1 MNLESLYREEWRRV
15 LATTVRLTGD
25 FDLSE
30 EAVQDAFVAALEQ
43 WPRDGAPANPY
54 AWLVSTARNRVVDQ
68 LRRRARF
75 HDSQTEIAQLAA
87 LQEFEFDLS
96 EATMV
101 DDQLRLIFTCC
112 HPALALEAQVAL
124 TLRTVCGLA
133 TEEIAR
139 GFLVPVATMAQR
151 LVRVKRK
158 IRDAGLPFAVPPRE
172 RLAER
177 LDGVMLVVYL
187 VFTEGY
193 AATSGKVWIRRQL
206 CDEAIRLGRLLCE
219 LIPRNPKLRALLALM
234 LLHDSR
240 RIARAGPDE
249 EIITLEEQNRELW
262 DRREIAEGVPL
273 LESALREGATGE
285 YALQAAIAALHA
297 RAQRVEDTD
306 WAQIARLYDALLQKQ
321 PSPVV
326 ELNRA
331 AAIAM
336 AEGPSRGLELIDEL
350 EARGE
355 LAGYHLLPAAR
366 ADLLRRDGRWKEAA
380 EAYRQALALVANDPE
395 RRYLTRRLAEVEGG
409 QTPISTRRPALS
421 KPSDSK
427 PP

>member
-30 EAVQDAFVAALEQ
+30 EAAQDAFVAALEQ
-43 WPRDGAPANPY
+43 WPRDGPPANPY
-54 AWLVSTARNRVVDQ
+54 AWLVSTARNRVLDQ
-68 LRRRARF
+68 LRRRARLE
-75 HDSQTEIAQLAA
+75 DRQAEIAHLASLNA
-87 LQEFEFDLS
+87 SEFDLS
-96 EATMV
+96 EAAML

-112 HPALALEAQVAL
+112 HPALALDAQVAL
-124 TLRTVCGLA
+124 TLRTVCGLT

-158 IRDAGLPFAVPPRE
+158 IRDTRLPFAVPPKE
-172 RLAER
+172 QLAER

-193 AATSGKVWIRRQL
+193 AATTGKLWIRRQL

-219 LIPRNPKLRALLALM
+219 LIPPNAELRALLAL
-234 LLHDSR
+234 LLLQDSR

-249 EIITLEEQNRELW
+249 EIVLLEDQNRELW

-273 LESALREGATGE
+273 LESALREGATGV

-297 RAQRVEDTD
+297 RAPRAEETD
-306 WAQIARLYDALLQKQ
+306 WAQIARLYDALLRKQ

-331 AAIAM
+331 AAIGM
-336 AEGPSRGLELIDEL
+336 AEGPSRGLALMDQL

-366 ADLLRRDGRWKEAA
+366 ADLLRRDGRFREAA
-380 EAYRQALALVANDPE
+380 EAYRNALALVSNDPE
-395 RRYLTRRLAEVEGG
+395 RRYLSRRLAQVEGL
-409 QTPISTRRPALS
+409 Q
-421 KPSDSK
+421 
-427 PP
+427 

>member
-43 WPRDGAPANPY
+43 WPRDGAPASAY

-68 LRRRARF
+68 LRRRARLAEKGADIEQF
-75 HDSQTEIAQLAA
+75 AA
-87 LQEFEFDLS
+87 LERPEIDLS
-96 EATMV
+96 ETAMV

-112 HPALALEAQVAL
+112 HPAIAVDAQVAL
-124 TLRTVCGLA
+124 TLRTVCGL
-133 TEEIAR
+133 TTDEIAR

-158 IRDAGLPFAVPPRE
+158 IRDARLPFAMPPKD

-193 AATSGKVWIRRQL
+193 AATSGKLWIRRQL
-206 CDEAIRLGRLLCE
+206 CEEAIRLGRLLCE
-219 LIPRNPKLRALLALM
+219 LIPKNPELRALLALM

-240 RIARAGPDE
+240 RMARAGPDE

-273 LESALREGATGE
+273 LEAALREGARGE

-297 RAQRVEDTD
+297 RAQRAEDTD
-306 WAQIARLYDALLQKQ
+306 WMQIAGLYEALLQKR

-336 AEGPSRGLELIDEL
+336 ADGPSGGLALGLTLMDAL
-350 EARGE
+350 EAKGE

-366 ADLLRRDGRWKEAA
+366 ADLLRRQGRWREAA

-395 RRYLTRRLAEVEGG
+395 RRYLARRLAEVEGLQSAG
-409 QTPISTRRPALS
+409 GAGIIH
-421 KPSDSK
+421 
-427 PP
+427 

>member
-1 MNLESLYREEWRRV
+1 MNLESLYRQEWRRV
-15 LATTVRLTGD
+15 LATTLRLTGD

-30 EAVQDAFVAALEQ
+30 EAVQDAFVAALEP

-54 AWLVSTARNRVVDQ
+54 AWLVTTARNRVVDQ
-68 LRRRARF
+68 IRRRARF
-75 HDSQTEIAQLAA
+75 HEKQTEIERIGV
-87 LQEFEFDLS
+87 LQECTIDLS
-96 EATMV
+96 DEAMV

-112 HPALALEAQVAL
+112 HPALAVEAQVAL
-124 TLRTVCGLA
+124 TLRTVCGL
-133 TEEIAR
+133 TTDEIAR
-139 GFLVPVATMAQR
+139 CFLTPVATMAQR

-158 IRDAGLPFAVPPRE
+158 TRDARLPFAMPPRD

-206 CDEAIRLGRLLCE
+206 CEEAIRLGRLMCE
-219 LIPRNPKLRALLALM
+219 LIPRNPELRALLALM

-240 RIARAGPDE
+240 RVARSGPNE
-249 EIITLEEQNRELW
+249 EIITLEEQDRELW
-262 DRREIAEGVPL
+262 DRQQIAEGVPL
-273 LESALREGATGE
+273 LESALREGASGE

-297 RAQRVEDTD
+297 RAARAEDTD
-306 WAQIARLYDALLQKQ
+306 WKQIAGLYQALLQTR

-336 AEGPSRGLELIDEL
+336 AEGPSSGLALGLALMDAL
-350 EARGE
+350 EAKGE

-366 ADLLRRDGRWKEAA
+366 ADLLRRQGRWREAA
-380 EAYRQALALVANDPE
+380 EAYRQALDLVANAPE
-395 RRYLTRRLAEVEGG
+395 RRDLTRRLAEVEGLQSANVTG
-409 QTPISTRRPALS
+409 G
-421 KPSDSK
+421 
-427 PP
+427 

>member
-1 MNLESLYREEWRRV
+1 MNLESLYRQEWRRV
-15 LATTVRLTGD
+15 LATALRLTGD

-30 EAVQDAFVAALEQ
+30 EAVQDAFLVALQ
-43 WPRDGAPANPY
+43 RWPEEGTPANPF

-68 LRRRARF
+68 LRRRTRF
-75 HDSQTEIAQLAA
+75 QEKQSEIEQLAVLEA
-87 LQEFEFDLS
+87 DEVDLS
-96 EATMV
+96 DAAMV

-112 HPALALEAQVAL
+112 HPALAVDGQVAL
-124 TLRTVCGLA
+124 TLRTVCGLT

-139 GFLVPVATMAQR
+139 GFLVPAATMAQR

-158 IRDAGLPFAVPPRE
+158 IRDTHLPFAMPARD

-193 AATSGKVWIRRQL
+193 AATSGKIWIRRQL
-206 CDEAIRLGRLLCE
+206 CEEAIRLGRLLCE
-219 LIPRNPKLRALLALM
+219 LIPRNAELRALLALM

-240 RIARAGPDE
+240 RMARASSEE
-249 EIITLEEQNRELW
+249 EIITLEEQDRGLW
-262 DRREIAEGVPL
+262 DQKEIAEGVPL
-273 LESALREGATGE
+273 LESALREGASGE

-297 RAQRVEDTD
+297 RAQRAEDTD
-306 WAQIARLYDALLQKQ
+306 WAQIARLYDALMWKR

-331 AAIAM
+331 AAVAM
-336 AEGPSRGLELIDEL
+336 ADGPSKGLELIAAL
-350 EARGE
+350 EAKGE

-366 ADLLRRDGRWKEAA
+366 ADLLRREGRWTEAA
-380 EAYRQALALVANDPE
+380 EAYGRALELVTNDPE
-395 RRYLTRRLAEVEGG
+395 RRFLERRLAEMEQRAV
-409 QTPISTRRPALS
+409 
-421 KPSDSK
+421 K
-427 PP
+427 

>member
-43 WPRDGAPANPY
+43 WPRDGTPASPY

-75 HDSQTEIAQLAA
+75 EDSDAEIAHLAA
-87 LQEFEFDLS
+87 LNESTFDLS
-96 EATMV
+96 EAAMV

-124 TLRTVCGLA
+124 TLRTVCGLT

-139 GFLVPVATMAQR
+139 GFLIPVATMAQR

-158 IRDAGLPFAVPPRE
+158 IRDTRLPFAIPPRD

-193 AATSGKVWIRRQL
+193 AATSGRSWIRRQL

-219 LIPRNPKLRALLALM
+219 LIPRNPELRALLALM

-240 RIARAGPDE
+240 RVARAGPDE

-262 DRREIAEGVPL
+262 DRRQIAEGVPL
-273 LESALREGATGE
+273 LESALREGASGV
-285 YALQAAIAALHA
+285 YALQGAIAALHA
-297 RAQRVEDTD
+297 RAERAEDTD
-306 WAQIARLYDALLQKQ
+306 WAQIARLYGALFQNQ
-321 PSPVV
+321 PSSVV

-366 ADLLRRDGRWKEAA
+366 ADLLRRDGRFREAA
-380 EAYRQALALVANDPE
+380 EAYRRALALVANDPE
-395 RRYLTRRLAEVEGG
+395 RRYLTRRLAEVEGL
-409 QTPISTRRPALS
+409 Q
-421 KPSDSK
+421 
-427 PP
+427 

>member
-1 MNLESLYREEWRRV
+1 VEKHADIERLAELERS
-15 LATTVRLTGD
+15 D
-25 FDLSE
+25 
-30 EAVQDAFVAALEQ
+30 
-43 WPRDGAPANPY
+43 
-54 AWLVSTARNRVVDQ
+54 
-68 LRRRARF
+68 
-75 HDSQTEIAQLAA
+75 I
-87 LQEFEFDLS
+87 DLS
-96 EATMV
+96 EAAMV

-112 HPALALEAQVAL
+112 HPALAVEAQVAL
-124 TLRTVCGLA
+124 TLRTVCGLT

-139 GFLVPVATMAQR
+139 GFLLPTPTMAQR

-158 IRDAGLPFAVPPRE
+158 IRDARLPFAMPPKE

-219 LIPRNPKLRALLALM
+219 LIPRNPELRALLALM

-240 RIARAGPDE
+240 REARAGADG

-262 DRREIAEGVPL
+262 DGREIAEGVPL
-273 LESALREGATGE
+273 LEAALSQGAHGE
-285 YALQAAIAALHA
+285 YAWQAAIAALHA
-297 RAQRVEDTD
+297 RAKRAEDTD
-306 WAQIARLYDALLQKQ
+306 WKQIARLYDALLRKR

-331 AAIAM
+331 AAVAM
-336 AEGPSRGLELIDEL
+336 AESPSSGLALIDAL
-350 EARGE
+350 EAKGD

-366 ADLLRRDGRWKEAA
+366 ADLLRREGRWKEAA

-395 RRYLTRRLAEVEGG
+395 RRFLNRRLAEVEGLQSAG
-409 QTPISTRRPALS
+409 GARII
-421 KPSDSK
+421 D
-427 PP
+427 

>member
-1 MNLESLYREEWRRV
+1 MNLESLYREQWRRV
-15 LATTVRLTGD
+15 LATTMRLTGD

-43 WPRDGAPANPY
+43 WPRDGTPANPY

-68 LRRRARF
+68 IRRRARF
-75 HDSQTEIAQLAA
+75 LEKQNEIEQLTA
-87 LQEFEFDLS
+87 LEHSEFDLS
-96 EATMV
+96 DTAMV

-112 HPALALEAQVAL
+112 HPALAVEAQVAL
-124 TLRTVCGLA
+124 TLRTVCGLT

-158 IRDAGLPFAVPPRE
+158 IRDARLPFAMPPKE

-193 AATSGKVWIRRQL
+193 EATSGKAWIRQPL
-206 CDEAIRLGRLLCE
+206 CEEAIRLGRLLCE
-219 LIPRNPKLRALLALM
+219 LLPQNAELRALLALM

-240 RIARAGPDE
+240 RMARASGEE
-249 EIITLEEQNRELW
+249 EIITLEEQDRGLW
-262 DRREIAEGVPL
+262 DQREIAEGVPL
-273 LESALREGATGE
+273 LEAALREGANGE

-297 RAQRVEDTD
+297 RALRAEDTD
-306 WAQIARLYDALLQKQ
+306 WAQIARLYDALLRQH

-336 AEGPSRGLELIDEL
+336 
-350 EARGE
+350 
-355 LAGYHLLPAAR
+355 
-366 ADLLRRDGRWKEAA
+366 
-380 EAYRQALALVANDPE
+380 
-395 RRYLTRRLAEVEGG
+395 
-409 QTPISTRRPALS
+409 
-421 KPSDSK
+421 
-427 PP
+427 

>member
-43 WPRDGAPANPY
+43 WPRDGTPASAY

-68 LRRRARF
+68 LRRRARLAEKG
-75 HDSQTEIAQLAA
+75 TEIEQFAA
-87 LQEFEFDLS
+87 LERPEIDLS
-96 EATMV
+96 EAAMV

-112 HPALALEAQVAL
+112 HPAIAVDAQVAL
-124 TLRTVCGLA
+124 TLRTVCGL
-133 TEEIAR
+133 TTDEIAR

-158 IRDAGLPFAVPPRE
+158 IRDARLPFAMPPKD

-193 AATSGKVWIRRQL
+193 AATSGKLWIRRQL
-206 CDEAIRLGRLLCE
+206 CEEAIRLGRLLCE
-219 LIPRNPKLRALLALM
+219 LIPKNPELRALLALM

-240 RIARAGPDE
+240 RMARAGPDE

-273 LESALREGATGE
+273 LEAALREGARGE

-297 RAQRVEDTD
+297 RAQRAEDTD
-306 WAQIARLYDALLQKQ
+306 WMQIAGLYEALLQKR

-336 AEGPSRGLELIDEL
+336 ADGPSGGLALGLTLMDAL
-350 EARGE
+350 EAKGE

-366 ADLLRRDGRWKEAA
+366 ADLLRRQGRWREAA

-395 RRYLTRRLAEVEGG
+395 RRYLARRLAEVEGLQSAG
-409 QTPISTRRPALS
+409 GAGIIH
-421 KPSDSK
+421 
-427 PP
+427 

>member
-1 MNLESLYREEWRRV
+1 M
-15 LATTVRLTGD
+15 LATTLRLTGD

-43 WPRDGAPANPY
+43 WPREGTPGNPY

-68 LRRRARF
+68 IRRRARF
-75 HDSQTEIAQLAA
+75 LEKQNEIEQLAV
-87 LQEFEFDLS
+87 LEQSELDLS
-96 EATMV
+96 DTAMI

-112 HPALALEAQVAL
+112 HPALAVEAQVAL
-124 TLRTVCGLA
+124 TLRTVCGLT

-158 IRDAGLPFAVPPRE
+158 IRDARLPFAMPPRE

-193 AATSGKVWIRRQL
+193 AATSGKVWVRRQL
-206 CDEAIRLGRLLCE
+206 CEEAIRMGRLLCE
-219 LIPRNPKLRALLALM
+219 LMPRNPELRALLALM

-240 RIARAGPDE
+240 RLARSGPDE
-249 EIITLEEQNRELW
+249 EIITLEEQDRALW
-262 DRREIAEGVPL
+262 DRKEIAEGVPL
-273 LESALREGATGE
+273 LESALRDGASDH

-297 RAQRVEDTD
+297 RAQRAEDTD
-306 WAQIARLYDALLQKQ
+306 WAQIARLYDALLRKR

-331 AAIAM
+331 AAVAM
-336 AEGPSRGLELIDEL
+336 TEGPSRGLALIAAL
-350 EARGE
+350 EVKGE
-355 LAGYHLLPAAR
+355 LAGYHLLPAAK
-366 ADLLRRDGRWKEAA
+366 ADLLRRENRWTEAA
-380 EAYRQALALVANDPE
+380 EAYRQALALVSNDPE
-395 RRYLTRRLAEVEGG
+395 RRFLARRLAEVEGLQSANG
-409 QTPISTRRPALS
+409 AHGVPGAI
-421 KPSDSK
+421 D
-427 PP
+427 

>member
-1 MNLESLYREEWRRV
+1 M
-15 LATTVRLTGD
+15 LATTLRLTGD

-43 WPRDGAPANPY
+43 WPRDGTPANPY

-75 HDSQTEIAQLAA
+75 EDSQAEIERIATL
-87 LQEFEFDLS
+87 EDFGIDLS
-96 EATMV
+96 EAAMV

-112 HPALALEAQVAL
+112 HPALALDAQVAL
-124 TLRTVCGLA
+124 TLRTVCGLT

-139 GFLVPVATMAQR
+139 GFLAPVATMAQR

-158 IRDAGLPFAVPPRE
+158 IRDAGLPFAVPPKD

-193 AATSGKVWIRRQL
+193 AATSGKAWIRQQL

-219 LIPRNPKLRALLALM
+219 LIPRNPELRALLALM

-240 RIARAGPDE
+240 RNARAGPDD
-249 EIITLEEQNRELW
+249 EIITLEEQNRGLW
-262 DRREIAEGVPL
+262 DRRQIAEGVPL
-273 LESALREGATGE
+273 LESALREGASGV

-297 RAQRVEDTD
+297 RAQRAEDTD
-306 WAQIARLYDALLQKQ
+306 WAQIARLYGALLRMQ

-336 AEGPSRGLELIDEL
+336 AEGPSKGLTLIDQL
-350 EARGE
+350 ETKGE

-366 ADLLRRDGRWKEAA
+366 ADLLRRDGRFREAA
-380 EAYRQALALVANDPE
+380 EAYRQALALVSNDPE
-395 RRYLTRRLAEVEGG
+395 RRYLTRRLAEVEGL
-409 QTPISTRRPALS
+409 Q
-421 KPSDSK
+421 
-427 PP
+427 

>member
-1 MNLESLYREEWRRV
+1 MNLESLYRQEWRRV
-15 LATTVRLTGD
+15 LATTLRLTGD

-68 LRRRARF
+68 IRRRAR
-75 HDSQTEIAQLAA
+75 LAA
-87 LQEFEFDLS
+87 LEESAVLPLDGPVD
-96 EATMV
+96 AAAMV

-112 HPALALEAQVAL
+112 HPALDVEAQVAL
-124 TLRTVCGLA
+124 TLRTVCGLT

-139 GFLVPVATMAQR
+139 GFLVPAPTMAQR

-158 IRDAGLPFAVPPRE
+158 IRDARLPFAMPARE

-187 VFTEGY
+187 VFSEGY

-206 CDEAIRLGRLLCE
+206 CEEAIRLGRLLCE
-219 LIPRNPKLRALLALM
+219 LIPRNPDLRALLALM

-240 RIARAGPDE
+240 RMARAGPDE
-249 EIITLEEQNRELW
+249 EIVTLEEQDRQLW
-262 DRREIAEGVPL
+262 DRQQIAEGVPL
-273 LESALREGATGE
+273 LESALRHGASSE
-285 YALQAAIAALHA
+285 YALQAAIAALHS
-297 RAQRVEDTD
+297 RAQRAEDTD
-306 WAQIARLYDALLQKQ
+306 WAQIARLYDALLCMR

-336 AEGPSRGLELIDEL
+336 AEGPATGLELLAAL
-350 EARGE
+350 EAKGE

-366 ADLLRRDGRWKEAA
+366 ADLLRRQGLWMEAA
-380 EAYRQALALVANDPE
+380 ESYRQALAVVTNDPE
-395 RRYLTRRLAEVEGG
+395 RRFLQRRLAEVGN
-409 QTPISTRRPALS
+409 QNS
-421 KPSDSK
+421 KARIQESE
-427 PP
+427 

>member
-15 LATTVRLTGD
+15 LATTMRLTGD

-75 HDSQTEIAQLAA
+75 HDSQTEIAQLTA
-87 LQEFEFDLS
+87 LQDSEFDLS
-96 EATMV
+96 EAAMV

-158 IRDAGLPFAVPPRE
+158 IRDARLPFAMPPTE
-172 RLAER
+172 KLAER

-193 AATSGKVWIRRQL
+193 AATSGKLWIRRQL
-206 CDEAIRLGRLLCE
+206 CDEAIRLGRLLCQ
-219 LIPRNPKLRALLALM
+219 LIPRNPELRALLALM

-240 RIARAGPDE
+240 RIARASPDE
-249 EIITLEEQNRELW
+249 EIVTLEEQNRELW

-273 LESALREGATGE
+273 LESALREGAAGE

-297 RAQRVEDTD
+297 RAPRVEDTD

-336 AEGPSRGLELIDEL
+336 AEGPSRGLALIDEL
-350 EARGE
+350 QAKGE

-366 ADLLRRDGRWKEAA
+366 ADLLRRDGRWREAA

-395 RRYLTRRLAEVEGG
+395 RRYLSRRLAEVEGLQSAG
-409 QTPISTRRPALS
+409 GLSTF
-421 KPSDSK
+421 D
-427 PP
+427 

>member
-54 AWLVSTARNRVVDQ
+54 AWLVSAARNRVVDH

-75 HDSQTEIAQLAA
+75 RDKQTEIAQLTA
-87 LQEFEFDLS
+87 LEESPIDLS
-96 EATMV
+96 EAAMV

-112 HPALALEAQVAL
+112 HPAIALDAQVAL
-124 TLRTVCGLA
+124 TLRTVCGLT

-139 GFLVPVATMAQR
+139 GFLVPVPAMAQR

-158 IRDAGLPFAVPPRE
+158 IRDAGLPFAVPPRD
-172 RLAER
+172 RLPER
-177 LDGVMLVVYL
+177 LDAVMLVVYL

-193 AATSGKVWIRRQL
+193 AATSGKVWIRRQF
-206 CDEAIRLGRLLCE
+206 CEEAIRLGRLLCE
-219 LIPRNPKLRALLALM
+219 LIPRNAELRALLALM

-240 RIARAGPDE
+240 RVARAGPDE
-249 EIITLEEQNRELW
+249 EIVTLEEQNRELW
-262 DRREIAEGVPL
+262 DQRQIAEGLPL
-273 LESALREGATGE
+273 LESALRDGAAGV

-297 RAQRVEDTD
+297 RAARVEDTD
-306 WAQIARLYDALLQKQ
+306 WGQIARLYDVLLQKQ

-331 AAIAM
+331 AAVAM
-336 AEGPSRGLELIDEL
+336 ADGPSRGLELI
-350 EARGE
+350 AAIKVKGT

-366 ADLLRRDGRWKEAA
+366 ADLLRRDGRWREAA
-380 EAYRQALALVANDPE
+380 EAYRQALCLVANDPE
-395 RRYLTRRLAEVEGG
+395 RRYLNRRLAEVEGL
-409 QTPISTRRPALS
+409 T
-421 KPSDSK
+421 
-427 PP
+427 

>member
-15 LATTVRLTGD
+15 LATTLRLTGD

-43 WPRDGAPANPY
+43 WPRDGTPGNPY

-75 HDSQTEIAQLAA
+75 IENQPEIERLAV
-87 LQEFEFDLS
+87 LEESEIILS
-96 EATMV
+96 EAAMV

-112 HPALALEAQVAL
+112 HPALAVEAQVAL
-124 TLRTVCGLA
+124 TLRTVCGLT

-158 IRDAGLPFAVPPRE
+158 IRDARLPFAMPPKD

-206 CDEAIRLGRLLCE
+206 CEEAIRLGRLLCE
-219 LIPRNPKLRALLALM
+219 LIPRNPDLRALLALM

-240 RIARAGPDE
+240 RMARSGPDE
-249 EIITLEEQNRELW
+249 EIITLEEQNRDLW
-262 DRREIAEGVPL
+262 DRREITEAIPM
-273 LESALREGATGE
+273 LESALRDGAAGE

-297 RAQRVEDTD
+297 RAQRAEDTD
-306 WAQIARLYDALLQKQ
+306 WAQIARLYHVLFQRQ

-331 AAIAM
+331 AAVAM
-336 AEGPSRGLELIDEL
+336 AEGPSIGLALIDAL
-350 EARGE
+350 EAKGE
-355 LAGYHLLPAAR
+355 LDGYHLLPAAR
-366 ADLLRRDGRWKEAA
+366 ADLLRREGRWSEAA

-395 RRYLTRRLAEVEGG
+395 RRYLLRRLAEVQSQIIE
-409 QTPISTRRPALS
+409 Q
-421 KPSDSK
+421 SDD
-427 PP
+427 

>member
-43 WPRDGAPANPY
+43 WPRDGAPASPY
-54 AWLVSTARNRVVDQ
+54 AWLVSTARHRVVDQ
-68 LRRRARF
+68 IRRRARF
-75 HDSQTEIAQLAA
+75 GQKQREIEQVAA
-87 LQEFEFDLS
+87 LEQSELDLS
-96 EATMV
+96 EAAMI

-112 HPALALEAQVAL
+112 HPALAVEAQVAL
-124 TLRTVCGLA
+124 TLRTVCGLT

-139 GFLVPVATMAQR
+139 GFLTPLAAMAQR

-158 IRDAGLPFAVPPRE
+158 IRDARLPFAMPPRD

-193 AATSGKVWIRRQL
+193 AATSGKLWIRRQL

-219 LIPRNPKLRALLALM
+219 LIPRSPELRALLALM

-240 RIARAGPDE
+240 RMARASPDE
-249 EIITLEEQNRELW
+249 EIVTLEEQNRELW

-273 LESALREGATGE
+273 IEAALRAGARGE

-297 RAQRVEDTD
+297 RAQRPEETD
-306 WAQIARLYDALLQKQ
+306 WTQIARLYDALLQRQ

-336 AEGPSRGLELIDEL
+336 ADGPSSGLALIDAL
-350 EARGE
+350 EAKGE

-366 ADLLRRDGRWKEAA
+366 ADLIRRQGRWRESA

-395 RRYLTRRLAEVEGG
+395 RRYLTRRLAEVEGLQSTG
-409 QTPISTRRPALS
+409 GIS
-421 KPSDSK
+421 DFN
-427 PP
+427 

>member
-43 WPRDGAPANPY
+43 WPRDGAPASAY

-68 LRRRARF
+68 LQRRARL
-75 HDSQTEIAQLAA
+75 SEKGAEIEQFAA
-87 LQEFEFDLS
+87 LEQPEIDLS
-96 EATMV
+96 ETAMV

-112 HPALALEAQVAL
+112 HPALAVEAQVAL
-124 TLRTVCGLA
+124 TLRTVCGLT

-139 GFLVPVATMAQR
+139 GFLVPVPTMAQR

-158 IRDAGLPFAVPPRE
+158 IRDARLPFAMPARE

-206 CDEAIRLGRLLCE
+206 CQEAIRLGRLMCE
-219 LIPRNPKLRALLALM
+219 LIPRNTELRALLALM

-240 RIARAGPDE
+240 RIARSGPDD
-249 EIITLEEQNRELW
+249 EIVTLEEQDRELW

-273 LESALREGATGE
+273 LEAALRDGASGE
-285 YALQAAIAALHA
+285 YALQAAIVALHA
-297 RAQRVEDTD
+297 RAKRAEDTD
-306 WAQIARLYDALLQKQ
+306 WPQIVHLYDALLRKR

-331 AAIAM
+331 AAVAM
-336 AEGPSRGLELIDEL
+336 AEGPSSGLELIAAL
-350 EARGE
+350 EAKGE
-355 LAGYHLLPAAR
+355 LNGYHLLPAAR
-366 ADLLRRDGRWKEAA
+366 ADLLRRQGRWVEAA
-380 EAYRQALALVANDPE
+380 ESYRQALALVANDPE
-395 RRYLTRRLAEVEGG
+395 RRFLARRLEEADGHRN
-409 QTPISTRRPALS
+409 SH
-421 KPSDSK
+421 
-427 PP
+427 

>member
-43 WPRDGAPANPY
+43 WPRDGAPASPY

-68 LRRRARF
+68 IRRRARF
-75 HDSQTEIAQLAA
+75 AEKQGEIEHLAN
-87 LQEFEFDLS
+87 LESPEIDLS
-96 EATMV
+96 EAAMV

-112 HPALALEAQVAL
+112 HPALAVEAQVAL
-124 TLRTVCGLA
+124 TLRTVCGLT

-139 GFLVPVATMAQR
+139 GFLLPVTTMAQR

-158 IRDAGLPFAVPPRE
+158 IRDARLPFALPPKD

-177 LDGVMLVVYL
+177 LDAVMLVVYL

-193 AATSGKVWIRRQL
+193 AATSGKLWIRRQL

-219 LIPRNPKLRALLALM
+219 LIPRNSELRALLALM

-240 RIARAGPDE
+240 RMARASADE
-249 EIITLEEQNRELW
+249 EIVTLEEQNRELW

-273 LESALREGATGE
+273 LEAALREGARGE

-297 RAQRVEDTD
+297 RALRAEDTD
-306 WAQIARLYDALLQKQ
+306 WAQIARLYDALLRLQ

-336 AEGPSRGLELIDEL
+336 AEGPSMGLALIEAL
-350 EARGE
+350 EAKGE
-355 LAGYHLLPAAR
+355 LDGYHLLPAAR
-366 ADLLRRDGRWKEAA
+366 ADLLRRQGRWPEAA

-395 RRYLTRRLAEVEGG
+395 RRYLSRRLAEVDGLQSANG
-409 QTPISTRRPALS
+409 AGIIVN
-421 KPSDSK
+421 
-427 PP
+427 

>member
-75 HDSQTEIAQLAA
+75 IEKQHEVERLAA
-87 LQEFEFDLS
+87 LHESEIDLS
-96 EATMV
+96 EAAML

-124 TLRTVCGLA
+124 TLRTVCGLT

-158 IRDAGLPFAVPPRE
+158 IRDARLPFAVPPRE

-206 CDEAIRLGRLLCE
+206 CEEAIRLGRLLCE
-219 LIPRNPKLRALLALM
+219 LIPRNPELRALLALM

-240 RIARAGPDE
+240 RIARAGPDD
-249 EIITLEEQNRELW
+249 EIVTLEEQNRELW

-273 LESALREGATGE
+273 LESALREGATGV

-297 RAQRVEDTD
+297 RAQSVKETD
-306 WAQIARLYDALLQKQ
+306 WAQIARLYDALVRKQ

-336 AEGPSRGLELIDEL
+336 AEGPSSGLVLIDEL
-350 EARGE
+350 EMNGE
-355 LAGYHLLPAAR
+355 LAEYHLLPAAR
-366 ADLLRRDGRWKEAA
+366 ADLLRRDGRWREAA
-380 EAYRQALALVANDPE
+380 EAYRRALTLVASDPE
-395 RRYLTRRLAEVEGG
+395 RRYLSRRLAEVEGLQSAG
-409 QTPISTRRPALS
+409 GACDIN
-421 KPSDSK
+421 
-427 PP
+427 

>member
-1 MNLESLYREEWRRV
+1 MNLESVFRLESLYREEWRRV

-43 WPRDGAPANPY
+43 WPRDGTPETPY
-54 AWLVSTARNRVVDQ
+54 AWLVSTARHRVVDQ

-75 HDSQTEIAQLAA
+75 LGKQVEIERLAQL
-87 LQEFEFDLS
+87 EVSEIDLS
-96 EATMV
+96 ESAMV

-112 HPALALEAQVAL
+112 HPALAVDAQVAL
-124 TLRTVCGLA
+124 TLRTVCGLT

-139 GFLVPVATMAQR
+139 CFLTPVPTMAQR

-158 IRDAGLPFAVPPRE
+158 IRDAHLPFAMPVRDK
-172 RLAER
+172 LAER
-177 LDGVMLVVYL
+177 LEGVMLVVYL

-206 CDEAIRLGRLLCE
+206 CEEAIRLGRLLCE
-219 LIPRNPKLRALLALM
+219 LMPRSPEPRALLALM

-240 RIARAGPDE
+240 RAARTGPDE
-249 EIITLEEQNRELW
+249 EIITLEEQDRALW

-273 LESALREGATGE
+273 LEAALRDGANSE

-297 RAQRVEDTD
+297 RAERAEDTD
-306 WAQIARLYDALLQKQ
+306 WAQIARLYDALVEQR

-326 ELNRA
+326 RLNRA

-336 AEGPSRGLELIDEL
+336 AEGPAKGLALIDEL

-366 ADLLRRDGRWKEAA
+366 ADLLRRERRWAEAA
-380 EAYRQALALVANDPE
+380 EAYRQALALVTNEPE
-395 RRYLTRRLAEVEGG
+395 RRYLARRFEEVERARNTMG
-409 QTPISTRRPALS
+409 
-421 KPSDSK
+421 
-427 PP
+427 

>member
-1 MNLESLYREEWRRV
+1 MNLESLYRQEWRRV
-15 LATTVRLTGD
+15 LATTLRLTGD

-54 AWLVSTARNRVVDQ
+54 AWLVSTARHRVVDQ
-68 LRRRARF
+68 IRRRAR
-75 HDSQTEIAQLAA
+75 LAA
-87 LQEFEFDLS
+87 LEESAVDPLD
-96 EATMV
+96 AAADAAAMV

-112 HPALALEAQVAL
+112 HPALDVEAQVAL
-124 TLRTVCGLA
+124 TLRTVCGLT

-139 GFLVPVATMAQR
+139 GFLVPVPTMAQR

-158 IRDAGLPFAVPPRE
+158 IRDARLPFAMPARE

-206 CDEAIRLGRLLCE
+206 CEEAIRLGRLLCE
-219 LIPRNPKLRALLALM
+219 LIPRNPDLRALLALM

-240 RIARAGPDE
+240 RMARAGPDE
-249 EIITLEEQNRELW
+249 EIVTLEEQDRQLW
-262 DRREIAEGVPL
+262 DQKQIAEGVPL
-273 LESALREGATGE
+273 LESALREGASGE

-297 RAQRVEDTD
+297 RAKHAEDTD
-306 WAQIARLYDALLQKQ
+306 WAQIARLYDALLRMR

-336 AEGPSRGLELIDEL
+336 AEGPATGLELLAAL

-366 ADLLRRDGRWKEAA
+366 ADLLRREGRWMEAA
-380 EAYRQALALVANDPE
+380 ESYRQALAVVTNDPE
-395 RRYLTRRLAEVEGG
+395 RRFLERRLEEVKGKA
-409 QTPISTRRPALS
+409 TSV
-421 KPSDSK
+421 K
-427 PP
+427 

>member
-1 MNLESLYREEWRRV
+1 MNLESLYRQEWRRV
-15 LATTVRLTGD
+15 LATTLRLTGD

-30 EAVQDAFVAALEQ
+30 EAVQDAFVVALEQ
-43 WPRDGAPANPY
+43 WPRDGTPSNPY
-54 AWLVSTARNRVVDQ
+54 AWLVSTARNRVIDQ
-68 LRRRARF
+68 LRRRSRLVEN
-75 HDSQTEIAQLAA
+75 QNGLENLA
-87 LQEFEFDLS
+87 LQEESWIDFSD
-96 EATMV
+96 AAMV

-112 HPALALEAQVAL
+112 HPALAVDAQVAL
-124 TLRTVCGLA
+124 TLRTVCGLT

-139 GFLVPVATMAQR
+139 GFLVPVPTMAQR

-158 IRDAGLPFAVPPRE
+158 IRDARLPFAMPPRD

-206 CDEAIRLGRLLCE
+206 CEEAIRLGRLLEE
-219 LIPRNPKLRALLALM
+219 LIPRNPELRALLALM

-240 RIARAGPDE
+240 RLARAGPDE
-249 EIITLEEQNRELW
+249 EIITLEEQNRDLW
-262 DRREIAEGVPL
+262 DRQQIAEAVPL
-273 LESALREGATGE
+273 LEAALRDGANGE

-297 RAQRVEDTD
+297 RARRPEDTD
-306 WAQIARLYDALLQKQ
+306 WAQIVRLYDALLRQQ

-331 AAIAM
+331 AAVAM
-336 AEGPSRGLELIDEL
+336 AEGPSSALALIAALESQGD
-350 EARGE
+350 

-366 ADLLRRDGRWKEAA
+366 ADLLRREGRWNEAA
-380 EAYRQALALVANDPE
+380 EAYRQALALVANEPE
-395 RRYLTRRLAEVEGG
+395 RRFLTRRLEEVEHAR
-409 QTPISTRRPALS
+409 T
-421 KPSDSK
+421 K
-427 PP
+427 

>member
-15 LATTVRLTGD
+15 LATTLRLTGD

-43 WPRDGAPANPY
+43 WPRDGTPANPY
-54 AWLVSTARNRVVDQ
+54 AWLVSTARHRVVDQ
-68 LRRRARF
+68 LRRRTRIL
-75 HDSQTEIAQLAA
+75 QKQLEIERLGELEGTEI
-87 LQEFEFDLS
+87 DLS
-96 EATMV
+96 EAAMV

-112 HPALALEAQVAL
+112 HPALAVEAQVAL
-124 TLRTVCGLA
+124 TLRTVCGLT

-139 GFLVPVATMAQR
+139 CFLTPVPTMAQR

-158 IRDAGLPFAVPPRE
+158 IRDARLPFAMPPRE

-206 CDEAIRLGRLLCE
+206 CEEAIRLGRLLCE
-219 LIPRNPKLRALLALM
+219 LVPRNPELRALLALM

-240 RIARAGPDE
+240 RMARIGPDE
-249 EIITLEEQNRELW
+249 EIITLEEQDRALW

-273 LESALREGATGE
+273 LEAALRDGAGGE

-297 RAQRVEDTD
+297 RAQHAGETD
-306 WAQIARLYDALLQKQ
+306 WAQIARLYDALLHKQ
-321 PSPVV
+321 PSAVV

-331 AAIAM
+331 AAVAM
-336 AEGPSRGLELIDEL
+336 AEGPTKGLALIDAL
-350 EARGE
+350 EANGG
-355 LAGYHLLPAAR
+355 LVGYHLLAAAR
-366 ADLLRRDGRWKEAA
+366 ADLLRRDGRWTEAA
-380 EAYRQALALVANDPE
+380 DAYRQALALVTNDPE
-395 RRYLTRRLAEVEGG
+395 RRFLARRLKEVE
-409 QTPISTRRPALS
+409 QARI
-421 KPSDSK
+421 K
-427 PP
+427 

>member
-1 MNLESLYREEWRRV
+1 
-15 LATTVRLTGD
+15 
-25 FDLSE
+25 
-30 EAVQDAFVAALEQ
+30 
-43 WPRDGAPANPY
+43 
-54 AWLVSTARNRVVDQ
+54 VSTARNRVVDQ

-75 HDSQTEIAQLAA
+75 AEKQRDIEQLAA
-87 LQEFEFDLS
+87 LNESEIVLS
-96 EATMV
+96 EAAMV

-112 HPALALEAQVAL
+112 HPALAVEAQVAL
-124 TLRTVCGLA
+124 TLRTVCGLE

-219 LIPRNPKLRALLALM
+219 LIPRNPELRALLALM

-240 RIARAGPDE
+240 RVARSGADE

-273 LESALREGATGE
+273 LESALREGARGE

-297 RAQRVEDTD
+297 RAQRAEETD
-306 WAQIARLYDALLQKQ
+306 WAQIACLYDALLQKQ

-336 AEGPSRGLELIDEL
+336 AEGPRSGLALIDQL
-350 EARGE
+350 EAKGE

-366 ADLLRRDGRWKEAA
+366 ADLLRRDGRWREAA
-380 EAYRQALALVANDPE
+380 DAYRQALALVANDPE
-395 RRYLTRRLAEVEGG
+395 RRYLNRRLAEVEGLQSAG
-409 QTPISTRRPALS
+409 GASNITNA
-421 KPSDSK
+421 KN
-427 PP
+427 

>member
-43 WPRDGAPANPY
+43 WPRDGTPANPY
-54 AWLVSTARNRVVDQ
+54 AWLVSTARHRVLDQ
-68 LRRRARF
+68 FRKRARF
-75 HDSQTEIAQLAA
+75 LDKQVEIERLAELEGA
-87 LQEFEFDLS
+87 EIDLS
-96 EATMV
+96 EAAMV

-112 HPALALEAQVAL
+112 HPALAVEAQVAL
-124 TLRTVCGLA
+124 TLRTVCGLT

-139 GFLVPVATMAQR
+139 SFLTPVATMAQR

-158 IRDAGLPFAVPPRE
+158 IRDARLPFAMPPRE
-172 RLAER
+172 KLAER

-206 CDEAIRLGRLLCE
+206 SEEAIRLGRLLCE
-219 LIPRNPKLRALLALM
+219 LVPRNAELRALLALM

-240 RIARAGPDE
+240 RMARIGPDE
-249 EIITLEEQNRELW
+249 EIITLEEQDRGLW
-262 DRREIAEGVPL
+262 DRRQIVEGVPL
-273 LESALREGATGE
+273 LEAALREGASGE

-297 RAQRVEDTD
+297 RAQRAEDTD
-306 WAQIARLYDALLQKQ
+306 WAQISRLYVTLLQRQ

-326 ELNRA
+326 HLNLA
-331 AAIAM
+331 AAVAM
-336 AEGPSRGLELIDEL
+336 AESPAKGLAIIDEL
-350 EARGE
+350 EATGD
-355 LAGYHLLPAAR
+355 LAGYHLLPAAK
-366 ADLLRRDGRWKEAA
+366 ADLLRRENRWTEAA
-380 EAYRQALALVANDPE
+380 DAYRQALALVTNEPE
-395 RRYLTRRLAEVEGG
+395 RRYLARRLEQVE
-409 QTPISTRRPALS
+409 QDRI
-421 KPSDSK
+421 
-427 PP
+427 

>member
-30 EAVQDAFVAALEQ
+30 EAAQDAFVAALEQ
-43 WPRDGAPANPY
+43 WPRDGTPANPY

-75 HDSQTEIAQLAA
+75 QDSDAEIAQLAA
-87 LQEFEFDLS
+87 LNESAFDLS
-96 EATMV
+96 EAAMV

-112 HPALALEAQVAL
+112 HPALPLDAQVAL

-158 IRDAGLPFAVPPRE
+158 IRDARLPFAVPPKD

-193 AATSGKVWIRRQL
+193 AATSGKIWIRRQL

-219 LIPRNPKLRALLALM
+219 LIPRNPELRALLALM

-240 RIARAGPDE
+240 RMARAGPDE
-249 EIITLEEQNRELW
+249 EIITLEEQRRELW
-262 DRREIAEGVPL
+262 DRRQIAEGVPL
-273 LESALREGATGE
+273 LESAMREGASGV
-285 YALQAAIAALHA
+285 YALQGAIAALHA
-297 RAQRVEDTD
+297 RAERAENTD
-306 WAQIARLYDALLQKQ
+306 WKQIARLYGALLQMQ

-336 AEGPSRGLELIDEL
+336 AEGPFRGLALIDQL
-350 EARGE
+350 EAKGE

-366 ADLLRRDGRWKEAA
+366 ADLLRRDSRFREAA
-380 EAYRQALALVANDPE
+380 EAYRRALALVSNDPE
-395 RRYLTRRLAEVEGG
+395 RRYLSRRLAEVEGL
-409 QTPISTRRPALS
+409 Q
-421 KPSDSK
+421 
-427 PP
+427 